1 MIMDQLKD
9 YSKYT
14 VLIVDDIPVNIIL
27 LKTMLK
33 KTGVRIIT
41 AANGPD
47 AMDLVRKER
56 PHLVL
61 LDIQMPLMNGLEVL
75 DKIKKSPELKETI
88 VIMVSAYTSA
98 QDIEQSMRLGAAGF
112 IKKPVIMET
121 FLECVTT
128 ELNKI

>member
-33 KTGVRIIT
+33 RTGVRIIT

-47 AMDLVRKER
+47 ALDLVRKER

-75 DKIKKSPELKETI
+75 DIIKKSPELRNTV

-98 QDIEQSMRLGAAGF
+98 QDIEQSMKLGAAAF
-112 IKKPVIMET
+112 IKKPVIMDT
-121 FLECVTT
+121 FLESVTT
-128 ELNKI
+128 ELDKI

>member
-9 YSKYT
+9 YSNYT

-75 DKIKKSPELKETI
+75 ENIKKSPELKETI

-98 QDIEQSMRLGAAGF
+98 QDIEQSMKLGAAGF